1 MDGFQARLSN
11 SLQFQLSAWLSGI
24 VLLLAA
30 GAGGFAFWTSFEE
43 ANELQ
48 DDQLRQVASM
58 FDLYDLPIKPP
69 RFAGVADA
77 AMEPDL
83 QIAVQVIGEAA
94 ALGPGDQVNRLA
106 LPFDMSSGMHTVA
119 VHGESW
125 RVLVRPLQGG
135 QRLAVGQQTAA
146 RDEIART
153 SALRTVLPLLAL
165 VPLVVVLV
173 SSVVRRRLRPVTR
186 LALELDRRTEHDSS
200 PLPSIAVPNE
210 IAPFKAAID
219 RLLARLATAM
229 EVQRRFVADAAHE
242 LRSPLT
248 ALSLQAEGLAE
259 AELTAHARGKLDRL
273 RDGVRRARALL
284 DQLLTLAK
292 SQRQPMEEPG
302 AVSASSVLR
311 GVLEDL
317 MPYAESR
324 EIDLGVDRND
334 DTMLKIH
341 EVELSTIMRNLVDNA
356 IRYSPVG
363 GRVDIRLQFDAGNV
377 LFEVVDDGPGIPP
390 FQRERVFDPFYRV
403 LGTDTDGSGLGLSIV
418 KTLVERADGSISLH
432 DADRGTDKRGL
443 RVVVS
448 LPVKLVSKNHS
459 ASPPSAQ

>member
-1 MDGFQARLSN
+1 MDGLQARLSN
-11 SLQFQLSAWLSGI
+11 SLQFQLSAWLSGV

-30 GAGGFAFWTSFEE
+30 GAGAFAFWTSFEE

-69 RFAGVADA
+69 RLAGVPDA

-83 QIAVQVIGEAA
+83 QIAVRIIGAAGPQRGGGQV
-94 ALGPGDQVNRLA
+94 GDLSLSADISNGL
-106 LPFDMSSGMHTVA
+106 HTVA
-119 VHGESW
+119 VRGESW
-125 RVLVRPLQGG
+125 RVLVRPLQSG

-153 SALRTVLPLLAL
+153 SALRTILPLLAL

-173 SSVVRRRLRPVTR
+173 SFVVRRRLRPVAR
-186 LALELDRRTEHDSS
+186 LAQVLDRRTEHDSA
-200 PLPSIAVPNE
+200 PLPSLAVPNE
-210 IAPFKAAID
+210 IVPFATAID
-219 RLLARLATAM
+219 RLLARLVTAM
-229 EVQRRFVADAAHE
+229 EAQRRFVADAAHE

-248 ALSLQAEGLAE
+248 ALSLQAEGLAQVD
-259 AELTAHARGKLDRL
+259 LTTHARGKLDKL

-292 SQRQPMEEPG
+292 SHQHSPEEAIP
-302 AVSASSVLR
+302 VSASSVLKQ
-311 GVLEDL
+311 VLEDL

-324 EIDLGVDRND
+324 EVDLGVEQND
-334 DTMLKIH
+334 DATLKVH
-341 EVELSTIMRNLVDNA
+341 EVELSTVMRNLIDNA
-356 IRYSPVG
+356 IRYSTPG
-363 GRVDIRLQFDAGNV
+363 GRIDIRLQRDGGGV
-377 LFEVVDDGPGIPP
+377 LFEVADDGPGIAP

-418 KTLVERADGSISLH
+418 KTLVERVGGSVSLH
-432 DADRGTDKRGL
+432 DADRGTVQRGL
-443 RVVVS
+443 RVVVR
-448 LPVKLVSKNHS
+448 LPVVSTGQTDRER
-459 ASPPSAQ
+459 ASPR